1 MKPIHVVFVAAI
13 VFTLLGTPVSGQ
25 GVADITAKGGTKLAK
40 NEVQSL
46 VSGATLT
53 GPTPTFRE
61 HELTI
66 RFDADGSVNGTF
78 CCGRTGRSFMTSGTW
93 RVNDAGQL
101 CERISAQLNPFRLD
115 DCFDVYQ
122 AGSEYFLV
130 LGKDVFPYKISR

>member
-1 MKPIHVVFVAAI
+1 MMKPIHAVFVAAI

-53 GPTPTFRE
+53 GPTFRGR
-61 HELTI
+61 ELTI
-66 RFDADGSVNGTF
+66 RLEPDGSANGTF
-78 CCGRTGRSFMTSGTW
+78 YPPSGRSVMASGTW

-101 CERISAQLNPFRLD
+101 CERIAASPNPFRID

-130 LGKDVFPYKISR
+130 LGKDVFPSKISR

>member
-1 MKPIHVVFVAAI
+1 MKPIHAVFVAAI

-53 GPTPTFRE
+53 GPTFRGR
-61 HELTI
+61 ELTI
-66 RFDADGSVNGTF
+66 RLEPDGSVNGTF
-78 CCGRTGRSFMTSGTW
+78 CCGGVGRSFMTFGTW

>member
-1 MKPIHVVFVAAI
+1 MKPIHAVSVAAI
-13 VFTLLGTPVSGQ
+13 VSTLLGTPVSGQ
-25 GVADITAKGGTKLAK
+25 GVADLTAKGGTKLAK

-53 GPTPTFRE
+53 GPTRRGG
-61 HELTI
+61 ELTN
-66 RFDADGSVNGTF
+66 RFEPDGSLNGTLF
-78 CCGRTGRSFMTSGTW
+78 TIYGRSFGTFGTW

-101 CERISAQLNPFRLD
+101 CERITASPSPFRVD